1 MLQALHDRTSLHVLP
16 ISYSLHWKANENF
29 MTCIAAGCNCIL
41 RIDHQYVICVFLV
54 LDISWQVSVFE
65 LQDFTNR
72 FFVAL
77 LGSLVAFDSLNI
89 KQAAMNTTLLSVL
102 LSYPTYP
109 YCSILA
115 AALLQVLCDCVVLRI
130 NVMDLDTNKPKQ
142 CLCKRHT

>member
-1 MLQALHDRTSLHVLP
+1 MTSLANDILEQILLQALHDHTSLHFLP
-16 ISYSLHWKANENF
+16 ISYSLHWKGNENF

-89 KQAAMNTTLLSVL
+89 KQAAMNTTLYFS
-102 LSYPTYP
+102 PTYP
-109 YCSILA
+109 YCSKVAA
-115 AALLQVLCDCVVLRI
+115 AALLQVLCDCVVLG
-130 NVMDLDTNKPKQ
+130 NKRNG
-142 CLCKRHT
+142 LGH